1 MKDNVTTD
9 LKFIQGCIFG
19 IVNDENNIIQW
30 CYDNGEDSARTL
42 HYYDIYKK
50 IVRIN
55 YIAPKTEYKKT
66 KGGLQ
71 SIYTKEQ
78 REQELKNNFISLKEK
93 YPNLCNIYTKKNG
106 YINIKLH
113 HYKCSR

>member
-30 CYDNGEDSARTL
+30 CYDNGEDSAITL

-50 IVRIN
+50 HDLLTSYDI
-55 YIAPKTEYKKT
+55 KKILPPV
-66 KGGLQ
+66 GLCC
-71 SIYTKEQ
+71 SYVSSYPEQ
-78 REQELKNNFISLKEK
+78 KFN
-93 YPNLCNIYTKKNG
+93 KK
-106 YINIKLH
+106 
-113 HYKCSR
+113 HYK